1 MKTVLLSMIMALSL
15 NLQARDNSHLNAEDI
30 NNAPKSFERDGK
42 KFDFVDFKLAQYHVK
57 YDVAKQT
64 ATAESEIEFE
74 ARSEAFPIFDL
85 VPSATEIEL
94 DGEKVS
100 SFIVRSPENATSYI
114 SINKQVASGRHVLKI
129 KNNISNNLRFQAG
142 GVLSSFWMSDL
153 NDRQYL
159 EQYLPANLEFDRHK
173 SILTVEFINSNVEQR
188 IFTNGQ
194 VEMITPNLFRIEF
207 PEYFTSSS
215 YYFHTAYKGR
225 FDEKTIGYQTLDGRQ
240 IKITVYRDVGQDL
253 NSFLNTS
260 VKVLNEL
267 EKDYGPWHHNDVTI
281 YGAGMGGMEYCG
293 ATMTSFSALGH
304 ELIHSYF
311 ARGVMPAHGNSGWI
325 DEAIASWRDNSYPRS
340 RSVGFS
346 ASSMAAHSNY
356 RRFTDRDA
364 YTKGAKFMAFLDS
377 QLADQGGL
385 KAFLKV
391 YKDKWLFTPM
401 FTENF
406 IQDLEAHSQM
416 EFEKLFKDY
425 VYAKPGSGWEKSQ
438 ESGEN
443 PHHPRLSAKFY
454 YDLL

>member
-1 MKTVLLSMIMALSL
+1 MVMVLSL
-15 NLQARDNSHLNAEDI
+15 IQGQVKAHENFDDSSKAPNA
-30 NNAPKSFERDGK
+30 FESNGK
-42 KFDFVDFKLAQYHVK
+42 KFDFVDFKLAQYNVK
-57 YDVAKQT
+57 YDVAKQS
-64 ATAESEIEFE
+64 AVAESEIEFE
-74 ARSEAFPIFDL
+74 ARSESYPLFDL
-85 VPSATEIEL
+85 VPAALEVEL
-94 DGEKVS
+94 NGEKVS
-100 SFIVRSPENATSYI
+100 IIAVRSPENATSYMAVDKKI
-114 SINKQVASGRHVLKI
+114 SAGKHILKI
-129 KNNISNNLRFQAG
+129 KNNIGTNVRFNQG
-142 GVLSSFWMSDL
+142 GVLSAFWMSDL

-159 EQYLPANLEFDRHK
+159 EQYLPANMEFDRYK
-173 SILTVEFINSNVEQR
+173 SILTVEFLNSTIEQR

-194 VEMITPNLFRIEF
+194 IEMITPNLFRIEF

-225 FDEKTIGYQTLDGRQ
+225 FVEKTIGYQTLDGRQ

-253 NSFLNTS
+253 NSFLNTA

-293 ATMTSFSALGH
+293 ATMTSYSALGH
-304 ELIHSYF
+304 ELTHSYF
-311 ARGVMPAHGNSGWI
+311 ARGMMPAHGNSGWI

-340 RSVGFS
+340 RSVGFA

-364 YTKGAKFMAFLDS
+364 YTKGAKFMAFIDS
-377 QLADQGGL
+377 QLAEQGGL

-391 YKDKWLFTPM
+391 YKDKWLFNPM

-406 IQDLEAHSQM
+406 IEDLEVHSQM

-425 VYAKPGSGWEKSQ
+425 VYAKPGSGWEKAQTSI
-438 ESGEN
+438 EN
-443 PHHPRLSAKFY
+443 PNHPKLSAKFY

>member
-159 EQYLPANLEFDRHK
+159 EQYYQQIWNL
-173 SILTVEFINSNVEQR
+173 IGINQ
-188 IFTNGQ
+188 F
-194 VEMITPNLFRIEF
+194 
-207 PEYFTSSS
+207 
-215 YYFHTAYKGR
+215 
-225 FDEKTIGYQTLDGRQ
+225 
-240 IKITVYRDVGQDL
+240 
-253 NSFLNTS
+253 
-260 VKVLNEL
+260 
-267 EKDYGPWHHNDVTI
+267 
-281 YGAGMGGMEYCG
+281 
-293 ATMTSFSALGH
+293 
-304 ELIHSYF
+304 
-311 ARGVMPAHGNSGWI
+311 
-325 DEAIASWRDNSYPRS
+325 
-340 RSVGFS
+340 
-346 ASSMAAHSNY
+346 
-356 RRFTDRDA
+356 
-364 YTKGAKFMAFLDS
+364 
-377 QLADQGGL
+377 
-385 KAFLKV
+385 
-391 YKDKWLFTPM
+391 
-401 FTENF
+401 
-406 IQDLEAHSQM
+406 
-416 EFEKLFKDY
+416 
-425 VYAKPGSGWEKSQ
+425 
-438 ESGEN
+438 
-443 PHHPRLSAKFY
+443 
-454 YDLL
+454 